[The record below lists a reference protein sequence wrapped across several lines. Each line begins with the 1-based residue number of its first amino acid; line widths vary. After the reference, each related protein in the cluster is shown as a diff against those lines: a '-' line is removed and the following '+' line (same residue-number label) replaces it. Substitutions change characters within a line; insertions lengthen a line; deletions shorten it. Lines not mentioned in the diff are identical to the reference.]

1 MKPSKYGLL
10 FLRPYKAGSTTI
22 SGIVMRLAHRRAQRH
37 MFDQKVRLQHPVSPR
52 KTLFPASL
60 PSDETSSSPKLF
72 CDHRTNH
79 GSAVSYQYALRDKGR
94 SFLLSIIRNP
104 TRRAISYFFY
114 FGVTADG
121 KEPTDANFRNYLHEK
136 MSPNLFLEDLS
147 VYPISGTDVRDLNY
161 KGVVQDVLDEYDFIA
176 ILERFDESLVALK
189 MILSLDF
196 EDILYVRDRSEGSFS
211 NGDQN
216 RPCVYLLPRLVP
228 LSPRIIWKLMP
239 HRLFIISFCRIS
251 FLTPGMKEFFTS
263 ETWNEHIKG
272 DILLYQAVH
281 NSLDLTIDRLGRD
294 EFQRQLAVFLK
305 VNQRAQKK
313 CAPRAIGMCS
323 DGGDPI
329 PIANRTCYIW
339 SEGCSHACLDE
350 IHTQDEFEVW
360 SMYGN
365 SYRDRYLDFFWG
377 RRQAVESRLD
387 CYWEKTKY
395 SFLTL
400 LVRRWNRASQESWR
414 GIKIEHQ
421 QLDKVCWLSG
431 ATEMKNAVGCLAFFN
446 AKQRKLRADGDSK
459 QRRSESK
466 QQNQEVKLNLI
477 FYAA

>member
-1 MKPSKYGLL
+1 MRKARSAYATIFVAVLVIYSWKAARICSNIVSTGDRPSSWHEGNNALRPTQYLIKKPLHRNKRSEIDSSLFDIDVSNYKGPTRAFPNWTRPFPCLPTQGGLMSMKPSKYGLL

-350 IHTQDEFEVW
+350 IHTQDEFEV
-360 SMYGN
+360 
-365 SYRDRYLDFFWG
+365 
-377 RRQAVESRLD
+377 
-387 CYWEKTKY
+387 
-395 SFLTL
+395 
-400 LVRRWNRASQESWR
+400 
-414 GIKIEHQ
+414 
-421 QLDKVCWLSG
+421 
-431 ATEMKNAVGCLAFFN
+431 
-446 AKQRKLRADGDSK
+446 
-459 QRRSESK
+459 
-466 QQNQEVKLNLI
+466 
-477 FYAA
+477 